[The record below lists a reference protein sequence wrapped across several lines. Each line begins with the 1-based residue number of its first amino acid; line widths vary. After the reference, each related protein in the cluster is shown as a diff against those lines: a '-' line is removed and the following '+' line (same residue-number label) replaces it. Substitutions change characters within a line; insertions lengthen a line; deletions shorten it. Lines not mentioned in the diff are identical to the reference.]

1 MPKIAT
7 LDFAPVDARDVAT
20 AHRLALQVPAA
31 AGRRYILS
39 TEAIWLADI
48 ARRLVVS
55 ERTVEGYVRHLL
67 IKIGLAEVDHG
78 HRRVLAVLAVLAHLR
93 HAALPAP
100 PMPGVWLETA
110 VRVAAT
116 RLSTR
121 GSNQPPTS

>member
-1 MPKIAT
+1 MPKIAA

-39 TEAIWLADI
+39 TEAIRLADI

-55 ERTVEGYVRHLL
+55 ERTVEGHVRHLL
-67 IKIGLAEVDHG
+67 IKLGLAEVDHG
-78 HRRVLAVLAVLAHLR
+78 HRRVLAVLAHLR